1 VLRLAVEGLVVLAI
15 RVLAIRVL
23 AVRLLGLAEGGVPGC
38 LAVTGGG
45 ALLGVFLR
53 CSELLGFRRRRA
65 AVGRLV
71 LRVDRLRG
79 VVRGP
84 VQPEGRILVR

>member
-1 VLRLAVEGLVVLAI
+1 MLAG
-15 RVLAIRVL
+15 RVL

-38 LAVTGGG
+38 LAVTGGVLRVRLAG
-45 ALLGVFLR
+45 RAALLGVCLR
-53 CSELLGFRRRRA
+53 CTELLGFRCRGA